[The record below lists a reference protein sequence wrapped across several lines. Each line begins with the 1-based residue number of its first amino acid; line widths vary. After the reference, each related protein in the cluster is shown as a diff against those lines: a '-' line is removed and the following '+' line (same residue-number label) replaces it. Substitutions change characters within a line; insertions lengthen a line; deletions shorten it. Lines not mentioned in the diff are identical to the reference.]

1 MTKQILAFLF
11 CFTRELNPYSP
22 PYPPPTHPS
31 ATNPQP
37 FCLPGDDC
45 RTYGRLTDPKKPT
58 LKIPPSKAW
67 CSLHSANATSPRA
80 AHCIANSSQHIGPRL
95 VVGARIVCDARAGC
109 IRAVRC
115 AVQDA
120 MRGPMCCELVAMQC
134 AARCADCEAKQK
146 S

>member
-45 RTYGRLTDPKKPT
+45 QTYGRLTDPKKKPT

-67 CSLHSANATSPRA
+67 CRLHRANATSPSAQRIASQPVRSASARASPVHHSAPRECNQPARIASHRKQSAHRA
-80 AHCIANSSQHIGPRL
+80 ARRPHL
-95 VVGARIVCDARAGC
+95 
-109 IRAVRC
+109 
-115 AVQDA
+115 
-120 MRGPMCCELVAMQC
+120 
-134 AARCADCEAKQK
+134 
-146 S
+146 